1 TGRSPRGP
9 LPISW
14 CCWCLPGENPRLDFR
29 DGPAGPRPPPPS
41 DEERRSMSATAA
53 PATSDRS
60 DFRTVTLGGAELGVA
75 TTVAVVAFL
84 ATSRLVPLTAGLRDG
99 VGALIVLAAGL
110 VVAFL
115 PAQWTAARSTEGI
128 AGAAAMG
135 LVATVVFSALD
146 IVLLRPFK
154 AYPWTWDAIGGGS
167 TWWYLPIWWML
178 GTFLAWMGGIVTA
191 AGSEAT
197 LGRRALPPV
206 AATIVLA
213 LIVRLAGVTLAL
225 PVATGGAFTL
235 VLAALA
241 LVALAR
247 KG

>member
-1 TGRSPRGP
+1 MTSATVDRS
-9 LPISW
+9 
-14 CCWCLPGENPRLDFR
+14 EFR
-29 DGPAGPRPPPPS
+29 HVLLSGTIVGAVTAAAVVLFLLVSRVLPAGVV
-41 DEERRSMSATAA
+41 
-53 PATSDRS
+53 TS
-60 DFRTVTLGGAELGVA
+60 LL
-75 TTVAVVAFL
+75 
-84 ATSRLVPLTAGLRDG
+84 LTI
-99 VGALIVLAAGL
+99 IVLAAG
-110 VVAFL
+110 VAAAFL
-115 PAQWTAARSTEGI
+115 PGFFAASRTTQGVAS
-128 AGAAAMG
+128 AAAIG
-135 LVATVVFSALD
+135 LWGTIVFMAID
-146 IVLLRPFK
+146 IVLLRPFR
-154 AYPWTWDAIGGGS
+154 AFPWTWDAVGGGS

-197 LGRRALPPV
+197 LARRALPAL